1 MTVHSCLT
9 SNGIWISWDDFIF
22 QNNKI
27 NKKMNKTLLLESLIG
42 PKWFKAYRLWNQ
54 AWTQIPA
61 PLLTG
66 SVNLGQLLDLS
77 DHQVGLVYHGVCDG
91 CFKSCIS
98 AWVEEEPHGTLQCPT
113 LTSPGHIYYGNNPYL
128 LVLKTQKARFKYF
141 PGGSRINWR
150 VQTGL
155 QMTVATKSLAGLY
168 LLLSPWALIF
178 ALRVLILL

>member
-1 MTVHSCLT
+1 
-9 SNGIWISWDDFIF
+9 
-22 QNNKI
+22 
-27 NKKMNKTLLLESLIG
+27 
-42 PKWFKAYRLWNQ
+42 
-54 AWTQIPA
+54 
-61 PLLTG
+61 
-66 SVNLGQLLDLS
+66 
-77 DHQVGLVYHGVCDG
+77 
-91 CFKSCIS
+91 
-98 AWVEEEPHGTLQCPT
+98 
-113 LTSPGHIYYGNNPYL
+113 